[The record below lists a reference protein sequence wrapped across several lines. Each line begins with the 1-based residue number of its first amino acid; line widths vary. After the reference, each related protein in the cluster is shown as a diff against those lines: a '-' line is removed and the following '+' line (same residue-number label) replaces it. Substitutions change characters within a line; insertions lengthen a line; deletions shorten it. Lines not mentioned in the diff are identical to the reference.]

1 MKKKI
6 CIFVSLIC
14 SLLLII
20 TSTTNLI
27 SVMAI
32 GDGTTYINS
41 DEVIDHEYKVISNIS
56 GSLTI
61 PFYEYQSHFYIT
73 MDDVKKIT
81 GLPMTV
87 TTGNGIY
94 SAAITDGMWTVYV
107 DLENKTII
115 EEINDVTVKDS
126 SGNVIE
132 NDINAMLYNNKF
144 LVEAVPFL
152 RYLGVA
158 IENIDGSLVCIQNK
172 NSIWSVL
179 PDLMEDLDKYN
190 IHYSSYISNYKIRAT
205 LDVFSDFF
213 SDGKFK
219 RNIEDYYK
227 EAIYEM

>member
-94 SAAITDGMWTVYV
+94 SAAITDGM
-107 DLENKTII
+107 
-115 EEINDVTVKDS
+115 
-126 SGNVIE
+126 
-132 NDINAMLYNNKF
+132 
-144 LVEAVPFL
+144 
-152 RYLGVA
+152 
-158 IENIDGSLVCIQNK
+158 
-172 NSIWSVL
+172 
-179 PDLMEDLDKYN
+179 
-190 IHYSSYISNYKIRAT
+190 
-205 LDVFSDFF
+205 
-213 SDGKFK
+213 
-219 RNIEDYYK
+219 
-227 EAIYEM
+227 